1 MSDFLIMFLL
11 YSCLSSVGC
20 WSIKWR
26 MRLKGGLSLHKQSS
40 RVPGKSS
47 FLTLISLGKYL
58 TKTRCGISRW
68 HISCLLSELEQI
80 PALGWPGRTGVPGHW
95 LRCPGLWLAPIWA
108 MLCPEGPVRARR
120 SAPCPRTSRAPLA
133 LARAGCRPGTR
144 SCCWPG
150 HGCSH
155 TEPARSWAGPA
166 PRGHTRPPR
175 GAGRSENLPCYLSM
189 CKITQA
195 LQLLQGVCVPWGL
208 LQNCLRNASKDLD
221 CRLLF
226 LRLS

>member
-47 FLTLISLGKYL
+47 FLTLISLGKYI

-68 HISCLLSELEQI
+68 HMSCLLSELKQI

-95 LRCPGLWLAPIWA
+95 LSCPRLWLAPIWA
-108 MLCPEGPVRARR
+108 VLCPEGPIHP
-120 SAPCPRTSRAPLA
+120 SAPCPRTSWA
-133 LARAGCRPGTR
+133 LPWAG
-144 SCCWPG
+144 CWPG
-150 HGCSH
+150 TLSCCCCWLGHAAGTWSVQGPGLGQ
-155 TEPARSWAGPA
+155 PA
-166 PRGHTRPPR
+166 
-175 GAGRSENLPCYLSM
+175 GATTAHLAWEGRSQKLPCYLST

-195 LQLLQGVCVPWGL
+195 LQLGAPGWLCTLGL
-208 LQNCLRNASKDLD
+208 LWNCLRNASKDLD
-221 CRLLF
+221 CRLQF